1 MAEPGRG
8 EGKLSGVAEEAV
20 CFWTSHGEILLE
32 SGYHQDA
39 VTRLRLL
46 MAGRLEESVSQLLEL
61 REPLHRGGVG
71 PTVSKPYFLAEAYLW
86 MEWPTATIRKTK

>member
-32 SGYHQDA
+32 SGYHEDA
-39 VTRLRLL
+39 VT
-46 MAGRLEESVSQLLEL
+46 ESVSQLLEL

-86 MEWPTATIRKTK
+86 MGMASSNYPQDKVILH